1 MIAALIGPLTNLV
14 GSWMDQKTEVQRSK
28 ASVARVRAEAES
40 AVLVSSATS
49 QAEWEK
55 LMAQG
60 SQNSIKDEILTILFS
75 IPLVLAFCGE
85 WGRTVT
91 EQGFLALEACPD
103 WYKAALGTIISASF
117 ATKQATK
124 FFGARK

>member
-1 MIAALIGPLTNLV
+1 MIGALIGPLSNLV
-14 GSWMDQKTEVQRSK
+14 GSWMESKTEAQRGK
-28 ASVARVRAEAES
+28 ASVARIKAES
-40 AVLVSSATS
+40 EAAVMVSAATS
-49 QAEWEK
+49 TADWER

-60 SQNSIKDEILTILFS
+60 SQNSIKDEVLTILFS

-103 WYKAALGTIISASF
+103 WYKGALFTIISASF

>member
-1 MIAALIGPLTNLV
+1 MIGALIGPLTSLI

-40 AVLVSSATS
+40 KVLVSSATS
-49 QAEWEK
+49 QADWEK

-91 EQGFLALEACPD
+91 EQEIGRAHV
-103 WYKAALGTIISASF
+103 
-117 ATKQATK
+117 
-124 FFGARK
+124 

>member
-1 MIAALIGPLTNLV
+1 MIGALIGPLTSLV

-28 ASVARVRAEAES
+28 ASVARIKAES
-40 AVLVSSATS
+40 EAAVLVSASTS
-49 QAEWEK
+49 QADWEK

-91 EQGFLALEACPD
+91 EQGFQALEACPD
-103 WYKAALGTIISASF
+103 WYKAALGLIISASF

>member
-1 MIAALIGPLTNLV
+1 MIAALIGPLTSLV

-91 EQGFLALEACPD
+91 ELGFLALEACPD
-103 WYKAALGTIISASF
+103 WYKAALGLIISASF

-124 FFGARK
+124 FFGEKK

>member
-91 EQGFLALEACPD
+91 EQGFLALEACPE
-103 WYKAALGTIISASF
+103 WYKGALFTIISASF

-124 FFGARK
+124 FFGSRK